1 MATENETRCYDCGC
15 CDSADGWCNLVGA
28 YGFEI
33 DECTISEEE
42 KLEESCWNIHKEEG
56 DIE

>member
-1 MATENETRCYDCGC
+1 MTTENETRCYDCGC
-15 CDSADGWCNLVGA
+15 CDSVDGWCNLVGA

-42 KLEESCWNIHKEEG
+42 KLEESCWNIHKGEE
-56 DIE
+56 